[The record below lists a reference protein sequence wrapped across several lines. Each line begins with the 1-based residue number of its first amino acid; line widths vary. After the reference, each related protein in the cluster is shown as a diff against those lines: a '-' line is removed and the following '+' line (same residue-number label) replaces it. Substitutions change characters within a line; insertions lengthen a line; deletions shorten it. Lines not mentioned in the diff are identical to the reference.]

1 MERLTKR
8 NQCGAP
14 YLVNVDNAILIRHLS
29 HRDSVLLRDAIERLA
44 AYEDRGV
51 EPENT
56 LTAVDMAKAA
66 CALEER
72 KAYKDSGLTP
82 ERVAELAQAEKDGR
96 LVVLPKDK
104 AAWIRAI
111 LAERDRQDKKWGSP
125 QENTY
130 CEWSSILAEE
140 VGELAKELNELN
152 FGRGDVNRMEVE
164 AVQVAAVAL
173 SLLEQSVTAYQVTVR
188 AVDAL
193 GRLAH
198 QEAEHGPAQV

>member
-1 MERLTKR
+1 MDRITARDSKGVAIIPVLREKKGQRIDLGEPARRFHAAISRLADYEDTGWTPEDISEKKAMLAERFVRLMSQELGMTQERLR
-8 NQCGAP
+8 DIVA
-14 YLVNVDNAILIRHLS
+14 AHL
-29 HRDSVLLRDAIERLA
+29 
-44 AYEDRGV
+44 
-51 EPENT
+51 
-56 LTAVDMAKAA
+56 
-66 CALEER
+66 
-72 KAYKDSGLTP
+72 
-82 ERVAELAQAEKDGR
+82 DGR

-111 LAERDRQDKKWGSP
+111 LAERDRQDQKWGVP

-140 VGELAKELNELN
+140 TGELAKELNELN